1 MKKLIIM
8 MVLGL
13 AGWGCLPAQRTKQP
27 VPASEPE
34 AQPQVRTVPADV
46 CYTKADS
53 LFICRALSEAK
64 AADIQ
69 AADMMLFFARRLM
82 DRPYV
87 AHTLEVNDDERLVIN
102 TRELDCTTFVEN
114 VVALTLCA
122 RSGNTDFADFV
133 EMLRSLRYRG
143 GKQDGYAS
151 RLHYFS
157 DWILDKEQMGYV
169 SEIHAP
175 NPPFSAVQKLN
186 VNYMSRHPQ
195 SYKALKTHPELV
207 PVISKQERLL
217 TGKTFPYIPKQK
229 IDNSA
234 VMRQAVHDGD
244 ILALTT
250 TMEGLEIS
258 HLGLAVW
265 KKDGLHLLNA
275 SMIHKRVVED
285 TQLLRDYLQKRKTA
299 TGIRVIRVGK

>member
-1 MKKLIIM
+1 MI
-8 MVLGL
+8 LGI
-13 AGWGCLPAQRTKQP
+13 AGWGCLPAQRAKQP
-27 VPASEPE
+27 VPVSEPQDSV
-34 AQPQVRTVPADV
+34 APAEDV

-53 LFICRALSEAK
+53 LFICRALSDAMT
-64 AADIQ
+64 ANVQ
-69 AADMMLFFARRLM
+69 AEDMMLFFARRFM

-87 AHTLEVNDDERLVIN
+87 AHTLEVNDDERLIIN

-122 RSGNTDFADFV
+122 QNGYTDFAGFAQ
-133 EMLRSLRYRG
+133 MLRALRYRG
-143 GKQDGYAS
+143 GKLDGYAS

-157 DWILDKEQMGYV
+157 DWILDNEQMGFV
-169 SEIHAP
+169 CEIHAP
-175 NPPFSAVQKLN
+175 NPPFTAVQKLN

-195 SYKALKTHPELV
+195 SYKALKAHPELV
-207 PVISKQERLL
+207 PLISKQEQLL

-229 IDNSA
+229 IDNGA
-234 VMRQAVHDGD
+234 VMRQTVHDGD

-265 KKDGLHLLNA
+265 KNDGLHLLNA
-275 SMIHKRVVED
+275 SMIQKRVVED
-285 TQLLRDYLQKRKTA
+285 SQLLRDYLQKRKTA
-299 TGIRVIRVGK
+299 TGIRIIRVGKEAK